1 MQALRGTQ
9 DILPRD
15 IWKWNYVE
23 KKIRQ
28 WCRLYRFGEIRTPM
42 FEATELFLRGIGD
55 TTDVVTKEM
64 YTFNDRGGRSI
75 TLRPENTAA
84 VVRSFLEHKAYADDN
99 VHKVFYI
106 GSMFRYDRPQ
116 AGRFREFHQFGVET
130 LGSYSPAADAECIA
144 LAVDFFH
151 SLGLK
156 DLKLLINSIGH
167 VECRKAYRE
176 RLIKFLEPKKDQLCD
191 DCKERLY
198 KNPLRVLDCKE
209 DGCKAAS
216 EGAPQITDYLCEDC
230 HNKFEAVKKYLTAL
244 GIPYEIDSRLVRG
257 LDYYTNTAFEIQY
270 APLGAQSTICG
281 GGRYD
286 GLVEEIGG
294 PATPG
299 IGFAIGLERLILA
312 LEKQNLLPAEPKDE
326 NVFVAVMGEDA
337 MAEGLRIEDGLRR
350 SGVPAE
356 IDLQNRSL
364 KGQLKQANKQ
374 GAAYAVIIGEQELK
388 KKMGVVRDM
397 NNNSQENVALDDIVE
412 YLKKQMQR

>member
-1 MQALRGTQ
+1 
-9 DILPRD
+9 
-15 IWKWNYVE
+15 
-23 KKIRQ
+23 
-28 WCRLYRFGEIRTPM
+28 
-42 FEATELFLRGIGD
+42 
-55 TTDVVTKEM
+55 
-64 YTFNDRGGRSI
+64 
-75 TLRPENTAA
+75 
-84 VVRSFLEHKAYADDN
+84 
-99 VHKVFYI
+99 
-106 GSMFRYDRPQ
+106 MFRYDRPQ

-209 DGCKAAS
+209 AGCKEAS
-216 EGAPQITDYLCEDC
+216 QGAPQITDYLCNDC
-230 HNKFEAVKKYLTAL
+230 HTKFEAVKKYLTAL
-244 GIPYEIDSRLVRG
+244 GIPYQIDSRLVRG

-312 LEKQNLLPAEPKDE
+312 LEKQNLLPEKPVDK
-326 NVFVAVMGEDA
+326 NIFIAVMGEDA
-337 MAEGLRIEDGLRR
+337 MAEGLRIEDELRR
-350 SGVPAE
+350 NGIPAE

-374 GAAYAVIIGEQELK
+374 GAVYTVIIGEQELEQ
-388 KKMGVVRDM
+388 KMAVVRDM
-397 NNNSQENVALDDIVE
+397 NNNSQENIAFDEVAG
-412 YLKKQMQR
+412 YLKKLMQK